1 MTFRQKTPSEANVE
15 KSETFQAS
23 LSETSSRRRQ
33 KETLNACKEIH
44 GDQKGKKSSAL
55 AGMWVTLV
63 NKSSTDTLKDFL
75 SNSETVSKKIM
86 PSIVKSET
94 ELYQSGN
101 DNICRSLKILYEGGL
116 LTKEKYKSVCRN
128 ILATVPNSSNI
139 FNPKLLYYDKLIAFI
154 TSANNVDNISA
165 EDQVA
170 GSYRELGN
178 FLVVLAELYIV
189 VDQTLPIPFL
199 HHFGST
205 PYHFRIALG
214 ADGAPFGKDDE
225 ATPWL
230 ISFLNVG
237 KHVQSQND
245 NFLLCGANCSETHVS
260 MQKYARKLVSDIAY
274 IEKQTYNIKGF
285 DVKFTVDLLP
295 SDMKWLSFMGGE
307 LNNAAYYFSPFGD
320 VNNDNKMASSGSLGE
335 DASCTW
341 HPWVYNDRIKVADKV
356 TLKKGKL

>member
-15 KSETFQAS
+15 NSETFQAS

-128 ILATVPNSSNI
+128 ILATVPNSSNV
-139 FNPKLLYYDKLIAFI
+139 FNPKLLYYDKLR
-154 TSANNVDNISA
+154 
-165 EDQVA
+165 
-170 GSYRELGN
+170 GG
-178 FLVVLAELYIV
+178 
-189 VDQTLPIPFL
+189 
-199 HHFGST
+199 
-205 PYHFRIALG
+205 
-214 ADGAPFGKDDE
+214 
-225 ATPWL
+225 
-230 ISFLNVG
+230 
-237 KHVQSQND
+237 
-245 NFLLCGANCSETHVS
+245 
-260 MQKYARKLVSDIAY
+260 LVSIPQCIAVLDHCIHIINSPAQLAQCSLTVVVNTSQKIY
-274 IEKQTYNIKGF
+274 RFRKWRIFFAPGMRLKLLFWKQ
-285 DVKFTVDLLP
+285 
-295 SDMKWLSFMGGE
+295 
-307 LNNAAYYFSPFGD
+307 
-320 VNNDNKMASSGSLGE
+320 
-335 DASCTW
+335 
-341 HPWVYNDRIKVADKV
+341 
-356 TLKKGKL
+356 

>member
-15 KSETFQAS
+15 NSETFQAS

-128 ILATVPNSSNI
+128 ILATVPNSSNV

-154 TSANNVDNISA
+154 KSANNVDNIRDFSA
-165 EDQVA
+165 EFCQEYDKLEDQVA

-189 VDQTLPIPFL
+189 VDQTLPTPFL

-205 PYHFRIALG
+205 PYHFR
-214 ADGAPFGKDDE
+214 
-225 ATPWL
+225 
-230 ISFLNVG
+230 
-237 KHVQSQND
+237 
-245 NFLLCGANCSETHVS
+245 
-260 MQKYARKLVSDIAY
+260 
-274 IEKQTYNIKGF
+274 
-285 DVKFTVDLLP
+285 
-295 SDMKWLSFMGGE
+295 MGGMGKRDGGGHPT
-307 LNNAAYYFSPFGD
+307 NNFSKALYD
-320 VNNDNKMASSGSLGE
+320 SGL
-335 DASCTW
+335 T
-341 HPWVYNDRIKVADKV
+341 V
-356 TLKKGKL
+356 